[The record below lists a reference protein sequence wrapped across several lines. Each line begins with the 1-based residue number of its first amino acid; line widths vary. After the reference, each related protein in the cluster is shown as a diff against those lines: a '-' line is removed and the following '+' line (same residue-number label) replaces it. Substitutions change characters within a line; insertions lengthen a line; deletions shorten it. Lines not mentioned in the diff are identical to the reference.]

1 MTAVTLDA
9 DAILGRLASIA
20 AATGLFV
27 GGGVKRYEPRGQP
40 ANGLTVSLISG
51 PKRPI
56 RSSGL
61 NSASLRW
68 QVDGMIYLPM
78 KVDPPDDIDVR
89 LTMAAAGYLQA
100 LCAQFTLGGLVRCI
114 DVFGSDGEELNAT
127 PGYIEENG
135 KTYRVERLMIPLLIN
150 QKWTLMP

>member
-1 MTAVTLDA
+1 MTTLTLNPDAV
-9 DAILGRLASIA
+9 LGKLASIGQ
-20 AATGLFV
+20 ATGLFI

-40 ANGLTVSLISG
+40 PNGLTLSLISG
-51 PKRPI
+51 PMRPI

-61 NSASLRW
+61 NNASLRW
-68 QVDGMIYLPM
+68 QIDGMIYLPM

-89 LTMAAAGYLQA
+89 LTKAAAGYLQA

-127 PGYIEENG
+127 PGYLEAND

-150 QKWTLMP
+150 QKWELVR

>member
-1 MTAVTLDA
+1 MTTVTLNA
-9 DAILGRLASIA
+9 EAILGKLASIGKS
-20 AATGLFV
+20 TGLFP

-40 ANGLTVSLISG
+40 ANGLTLSLISG

-61 NSASLRW
+61 NNVSLRW
-68 QVDGMIYLPM
+68 QIDGMIYLPM
-78 KVDPPDDIDVR
+78 KITPPDDIDVR
-89 LTMAAAGYLQA
+89 LTEASAGYLQA

-114 DVFGSDGEELNAT
+114 DVLGSDGEELNAT
-127 PGYIEENG
+127 PGYLEANE

-150 QKWTLMP
+150 QKWTLTP